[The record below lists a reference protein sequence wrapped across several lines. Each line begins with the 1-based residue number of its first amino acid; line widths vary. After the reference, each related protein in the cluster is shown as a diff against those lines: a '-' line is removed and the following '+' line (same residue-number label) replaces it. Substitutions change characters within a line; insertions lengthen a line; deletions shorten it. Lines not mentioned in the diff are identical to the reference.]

1 MSLMES
7 WKSSWEPSYSPSC
20 IQHIHHGN
28 HAKARRGASLWRC
41 PRLGRRDAA
50 GRTSAGSSLVLCLF
64 SSDLRPVPQQGLG
77 ANGRVCWKVTTRYAA
92 WWLSPTIVVNILLI
106 MVNNGYYIIITWL
119 MMEWVRQLGWFVH
132 SQLNGKIN
140 NVPNHQPVILDIY
153 ITDLGDGHDMTWY
166 LI

>member
-1 MSLMES
+1 M
-7 WKSSWEPSYSPSC
+7 
-20 IQHIHHGN
+20 
-28 HAKARRGASLWRC
+28 
-41 PRLGRRDAA
+41 
-50 GRTSAGSSLVLCLF
+50 T
-64 SSDLRPVPQQGLG
+64 
-77 ANGRVCWKVTTRYAA
+77 

-153 ITDLGDGHDMTWY
+153 IYNWFGRWSWYDLILDITWY
-166 LI
+166 NWFARSDMREMSTEDEVKYDSYVGYSFWETISTSYWCFMWDITFLGGSWDVRWCEIMDSLMNSSLIFNRGF